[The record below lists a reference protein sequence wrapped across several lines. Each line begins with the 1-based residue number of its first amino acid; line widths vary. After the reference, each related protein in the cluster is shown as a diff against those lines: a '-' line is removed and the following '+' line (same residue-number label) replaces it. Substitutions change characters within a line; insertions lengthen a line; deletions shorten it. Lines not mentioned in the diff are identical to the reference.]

1 MDNAATVPFLF
12 SSGFTTGTAVGIVVC
27 AAVIAA
33 AYLLGNISPAILIG
47 RLHGIDI
54 KKEGS
59 GNAGTTNV
67 LRVLGKKA
75 AAETLLVDIF
85 KGVFAVLLG
94 RIAGGF
100 VLDQPQALAVL
111 CCAAVLCGHIW
122 PAAFGFRG
130 GKGIATGFGAIVT
143 FQWQIGLGLLI
154 IALAGIIASK
164 RVSVGSVLAALSL
177 PVLAWFFAPSYIAVL
192 TVLALIV
199 LWKHRAN
206 IGRLLKGEEPTLSF
220 KK

>member
-1 MDNAATVPFLF
+1 MADF
-12 SSGFTTGTAVGIVVC
+12 SFTTGEGWGIAVC
-27 AAVIAA
+27 AAVVIAA
-33 AYLLGNISPAILIG
+33 YFIGNISPAILIG

-75 AAETLLVDIF
+75 AGETLAVDIL
-85 KGVFAVLLG
+85 KGVAAVLLG
-94 RIAGGF
+94 RFWGGYF
-100 VLDQPQALAVL
+100 LVDAEPLAVL
-111 CCAAVLCGHIW
+111 CCAAVLAGHIW
-122 PAAFGFRG
+122 PALFGFRG

-143 FQWQIGLGLLI
+143 LQWQVGLGLFI
-154 IALAGIIASK
+154 IALLGIILTR
-164 RVSVGSVLAALSL
+164 RVSVGSVLAALAL
-177 PVLAWFFAPSYIAVL
+177 PILAWYFAPGSLLIL
-192 TVLALIV
+192 SVLALIV

-206 IGRLLKGEEPTLSF
+206 IGRLFRGEEPKLSF